1 MFDDNPDVP
10 TSSPSPLH
18 KVSVASTIAAALLHA
33 TLAEAQQRL
42 THDKVTSKAG
52 MVVSVS
58 GPASDVGAA
67 VLKKGGNAV
76 DAAIATALALAVTY
90 PAAGNIGGGGF
101 MVVWP
106 GDGRTPTT
114 FDFREK
120 APGAATQDMFV
131 KPEGRT
137 AHRRVGVPGTVRG
150 LALAH
155 EKLGTKPWKDL
166 VEPAVTLAVD
176 GFEIGQA
183 NASQISELL
192 KDSARPEHAELHRVF
207 GRPGGGDWKQD
218 DRLVQPDLAKS
229 LKRIRDRGA
238 DGFYKG
244 ETAELIAADMK
255 RFDGLI
261 SSADL
266 EAYQAVQREPIR
278 GTYRGYDLVCMPP
291 PCSGGTTLISIL
303 NILENFELS
312 KEDRFSPR
320 TIHLFAEAMKRAY
333 RDRARYVG
341 DPDFTEI
348 PKDFY
353 SKEHARE
360 WAKGIDLTKATPSA
374 SIAGDIKLAVAESEN
389 TTHFSVLDG
398 KGMCVSLTYTL
409 ESSFGSR
416 VVPKGAGFI
425 LNDEMNDFNWIPGV
439 TDTSGRIGT
448 QANLLVPGKRMLSS
462 MCPTIVLKDGKPWLI
477 TGSPGGRTII
487 NTVLQVV
494 TGMIDFGMTAQ
505 QAVDA
510 PRIHHQWFPDTIR
523 AEARFHQQHSPVI
536 KELEGMGHKFSRVAK
551 QGDAHS
557 IWINSATGEAES
569 GIDPRISGKASVP

>member
-10 TSSPSPLH
+10 APSSRVQLAAI
-18 KVSVASTIAAALLHA
+18 ASTLTTAILASG
-33 TLAEAQQRL
+33 LAEAQQRT
-42 THDKVTSKAG
+42 THAPVRSSTG

-58 GPASDVGAA
+58 GPASDAGAA
-67 VLKKGGNAV
+67 VLKDGGNAV
-76 DAAIATALALAVTY
+76 DAAIATAFALAATY

-101 MVVWP
+101 MIVWP
-106 GDGRTPTT
+106 GDGRPPLA

-131 KPEGRT
+131 KPEGRS

-155 EKLGTKPWKDL
+155 EKAGTQPWKRL
-166 VEPAVTLAVD
+166 VDPAVQLAAD
-176 GFEIGQA
+176 GFELDQA
-183 NASQISELL
+183 NASQISNLL
-192 KDSARPEHAELHRVF
+192 KDSSGPEHAELHRVF
-207 GRPGGGDWKQD
+207 GKPGGGDWKTG

-229 LKRIRDRGA
+229 LARIRDQGP

-244 ETAELIAADMK
+244 ETAELIAAEMK

-261 SSADL
+261 TTDDL
-266 EAYQAVQREPIR
+266 AAYDAVQREPVR
-278 GTYRGYDLVCMPP
+278 GTYRGYDLICMPP
-291 PCSGGTTLISIL
+291 PCSGGLTLISML
-303 NILENFELS
+303 NILENFEF
-312 KEDRFSPR
+312 KPQDRWAPR
-320 TIHLFAEAMKRAY
+320 TTHLFAEAMKRAY
-333 RDRARYVG
+333 RDRARFLG

-348 PKDFY
+348 PADVYTKA
-353 SKEHARE
+353 HAKE
-360 WAKGIDLTKATPSA
+360 WAERIRPNIATPSREL
-374 SIAGDIKLAVAESEN
+374 AGDIPLTGESEH
-389 TTHFSVLDG
+389 TTHFSVID
-398 KGMCVSLTYTL
+398 KNGMCVSLTYTL

-416 VVPKGAGFI
+416 VVVQGAGFI

-439 TDTSGRIGT
+439 TDTTGRIGT
-448 QANLLVPGKRMLSS
+448 SPNLLAPGKRMLSS

-487 NTVLQVV
+487 NTVLQVI

-505 QAVDA
+505 EAVDA

-523 AEARFHQQHSPVI
+523 AEARFHAQHAGLI
-536 KELEGMGHKFSRVAK
+536 TELEGMGHKFSRVAK

-557 IWINSATGEAES
+557 IWINPATGEAES
-569 GIDPRISGKASVP
+569 GIDPRISGKASAP

>member
-10 TSSPSPLH
+10 SSSSLH
-18 KVSVASTIAAALLHA
+18 KAALASTVAAALLHG
-33 TLAEAQQRL
+33 TLAEAQQQL
-42 THDKVTSKAG
+42 THEKVTSKSG

-58 GPASDVGAA
+58 GPASDVGAE
-67 VLKKGGNAV
+67 VLKNGGNAV
-76 DAAIATALALAVTY
+76 DAAIATAFALAVTY

-106 GDGRTPTT
+106 GDGRPPMA

-150 LALAH
+150 LAMTH
-155 EKLGTKPWKDL
+155 EKLGTKPWKEL
-166 VEPAVTLAVD
+166 VGPAVKLAAG
-176 GFEIGQA
+176 GFELDQA
-183 NASQISELL
+183 NATQISELL
-192 KDSARPEHAELHRVF
+192 KDSDKPEHAELHRVF
-207 GRPGGGDWKQD
+207 DKPGGGEWKKG
-218 DRLVQPDLAKS
+218 DRLVQADLAKS
-229 LKRIRDRGA
+229 LERVRDRGA

-244 ETAELIAADMK
+244 ETAELIAAEMK

-261 SSADL
+261 TTTDL
-266 EAYQAVQREPIR
+266 AAYQAVQREPIR
-278 GTYRGYDLVCMPP
+278 GTYRGYELVCMPP

-303 NILENFELS
+303 NILENFEFD
-312 KEDRFSPR
+312 KNDRWSPR
-320 TIHLFAEAMKRAY
+320 TMHLFAEAMKRAY

-348 PKDFY
+348 PKHFY

-360 WAKGIDLTKATPSA
+360 WAKGIDLKKATPSA
-374 SIAGDIKLAVAESEN
+374 SLAGDIKLAGESEH
-389 TTHFSVLDG
+389 TTHFSVLDE

-448 QANLLVPGKRMLSS
+448 PPNLLAPGKRMLSS
-462 MCPTIVLKDGKPWLI
+462 MCPTIVLRDGKPWLV

-494 TGMIDFGMTAQ
+494 TGMIDFGMTVQ
-505 QAVDA
+505 QAVDS
-510 PRIHHQWFPDTIR
+510 PRIHHQWLPDSIR
-523 AEARFHQQHSPVI
+523 AEARFHQLYPNLV
-536 KELEGMGHKFSRVAK
+536 KELEGMGHTFTKVAK

-557 IWINSATGEAES
+557 IWIDPATGQAES